1 MKTAKK
7 KPLIAKALIAA
18 TAVAAISSII
28 SPISLAYA
36 QDRFANVEVKA
47 TPIKGAVHM
56 LTGMGG
62 NIGVSA
68 GDDGVLIID
77 DQFAPLAE
85 KIAAQ
90 LGGLGSDKPKYVIN
104 THYHGDHTG
113 SNAFFHSH
121 KGATIFAHENVRVRL
136 AGDENV
142 EPEALP
148 AVTYEDGIKIYF
160 NNETLHVMHL
170 PVGHTDGDSVVWFE
184 QPNVMHTGDLFFNGM
199 FPYIDQG
206 AGGNVEGYM
215 ESVQHLL
222 NKIDDDT
229 IIIPGHG
236 KVGSKAEYA
245 TFLNM
250 ISETFDYVKA
260 LKQDGKTLDEIK
272 SMGLDDKWAK
282 WSWNFINEEK
292 WISTLYNDA

>member
-1 MKTAKK
+1 MHSAIRSRS
-7 KPLIAKALIAA
+7 LILAAL
-18 TAVAAISSII
+18 VAIS
-28 SPISLAYA
+28 PLNLAFA
-36 QDRFANVEVKA
+36 QDRFADVEVKA
-47 TPIKGAVHM
+47 TEVRGAVHM

-68 GDDGVLIID
+68 GEDGVLIID

-85 KIAAQ
+85 KIASA
-90 LGGLGSDKPKYVIN
+90 LGELGSDKPKYVIN

-136 AGDENV
+136 ASDEKV
-142 EPEALP
+142 KPEALP
-148 AVTYEDGIKIYF
+148 TVTYDDGIKIYF
-160 NNETLHVMHL
+160 NGETVHVMHL
-170 PVGHTDGDSVVWFE
+170 SVGHTDGDSVVWFE
-184 QPNVMHTGDLFFNGM
+184 QPDVLHTGDLFFNGM

-229 IIIPGHG
+229 VVIPGHG
-236 KVGSKAEYA
+236 KLSNKKEYT

-250 ISETFDYVKA
+250 ISETFSYVKS
-260 LKQDGKTLDEIK
+260 LKQDGKSLEEVK
-272 SMGLDDKWAK
+272 AMGLADKWAD

-292 WISTLYNDA
+292 WITTLYTDA

>member
-1 MKTAKK
+1 MHSAIRSRS
-7 KPLIAKALIAA
+7 LILAAL
-18 TAVAAISSII
+18 VAIS
-28 SPISLAYA
+28 PLNQAFA
-36 QDRFANVEVKA
+36 QDRFADVEVKA
-47 TPIKGAVHM
+47 TEVRGAVHM

-68 GDDGVLIID
+68 GEDGVLIID

-85 KIAAQ
+85 KIAAA
-90 LGGLGSDKPKYVIN
+90 LGELGSDKPKYVIN

-136 AGDENV
+136 ASDEKV
-142 EPEALP
+142 KPEALP
-148 AVTYEDGIKIYF
+148 TVTYDDGIKIYF
-160 NNETLHVMHL
+160 NGETVHVMHL

-184 QPNVMHTGDLFFNGM
+184 QPDVLHTGDLFFNGM

-229 IIIPGHG
+229 VVIPGHG
-236 KVGSKAEYA
+236 KLSNKMEYT

-250 ISETFDYVKA
+250 ISETFSYVKS
-260 LKQDGKTLDEIK
+260 LKQDGKSLEEVK
-272 SMGLDDKWAK
+272 AVGLDDKWAD
-282 WSWNFINEEK
+282 WSWNFISEEK
-292 WISTLYNDA
+292 WITTLYTDA

>member
-1 MKTAKK
+1 MKNAVTRGAFI
-7 KPLIAKALIAA
+7 LSTLLATSLSTHAL
-18 TAVAAISSII
+18 S
-28 SPISLAYA
+28 

-47 TPIKGAVHM
+47 TAIKGAVHM
-56 LTGMGG
+56 ITGMGG

-68 GDDGVLIID
+68 GEDGVLIID

-90 LGGLGSDKPKYVIN
+90 LGELGSDKPKYVIN

-121 KGATIFAHENVRVRL
+121 KGATIFAHENVRIRL
-136 AGDENV
+136 ASDEKV
-142 EPEALP
+142 KPEALP
-148 AVTYEDGIKIYF
+148 TVTYEDGIKIYF
-160 NNETLHVMHL
+160 NGETVHVMHL

-184 QPNVMHTGDLFFNGM
+184 QPDVLHTGDLYFNGM

-222 NKIDDDT
+222 TKIDDDT
-229 IIIPGHG
+229 VVIPGHG
-236 KVGSKAEYA
+236 NVSNKAEYA
-245 TFLNM
+245 AFLEMIRSTFN
-250 ISETFDYVKA
+250 DVKTQKA
-260 LKQDGKTLDEIK
+260 KGQSLEDIK
-272 SMGLDDKWAK
+272 AAGLADKWK
-282 WSWNFINEEK
+282 SYHWNFITE
-292 WISTLYNDA
+292 